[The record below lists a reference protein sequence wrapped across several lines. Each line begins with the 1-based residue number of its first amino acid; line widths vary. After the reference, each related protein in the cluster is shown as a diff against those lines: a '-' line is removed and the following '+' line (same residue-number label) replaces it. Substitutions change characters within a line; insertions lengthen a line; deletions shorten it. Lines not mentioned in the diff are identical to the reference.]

1 MFEKTKIN
9 EKEVG
14 PFFKK
19 LAESCCLVKYL
30 LLLLNDLVALNAR
43 QAEMNPLAAVL
54 GHGDKQLDLT
64 RPFVQSSST
73 QPLALLKV
81 SLRKNPAKKF
91 PTGSVLE
98 TASVES

>member
-1 MFEKTKIN
+1 MSSNPGTLHILYGHFFTYISVIKICGVFEKTKIN

-54 GHGDKQLDLT
+54 GHGD
-64 RPFVQSSST
+64 
-73 QPLALLKV
+73 
-81 SLRKNPAKKF
+81 
-91 PTGSVLE
+91 
-98 TASVES
+98 